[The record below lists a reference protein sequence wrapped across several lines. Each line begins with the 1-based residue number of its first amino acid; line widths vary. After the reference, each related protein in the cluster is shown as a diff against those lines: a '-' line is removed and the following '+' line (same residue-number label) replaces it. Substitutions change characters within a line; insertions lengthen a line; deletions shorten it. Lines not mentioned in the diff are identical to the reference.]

1 MFVVSRG
8 TMISEVLERAPEAMP
23 FFQAIGMHCM
33 GCAMASAETVEQAC
47 YAHEVDPEEFIKG
60 LNRFLADHK

>member
-8 TMISEVLERAPEAMP
+8 TMISDVLERAPEAMP